1 MKRPS
6 FNIACGPNQR
16 ALALG
21 LGLLV
26 LAAAADPARA
36 EVVRLRI
43 DQADSAVTFKA
54 TSRVVNADG
63 RFHRFSGDVSVDP
76 SDPTSARISITVEA
90 ASLDTANTKRDN
102 HLRSQDFFWVERHP
116 TIVFESVRA
125 AREAGGVALVGRL
138 TVRGV
143 TREITVPVRVEV
155 TPERFVARGE
165 FSLKRSDY
173 EINYQSVLNPVGDV
187 VGVSFVFLGR
197 RAAP

>member
-6 FNIACGPNQR
+6 FNIACGPSQR

-21 LGLLV
+21 LGLLSLAV
-26 LAAAADPARA
+26 AAAPAWAD
-36 EVVRLRI
+36 VVRLQI
-43 DQADSAVTFKA
+43 DPAESAVTFKA
-54 TSRVVNADG
+54 TSRLANADG

-76 SDPTSARISITVEA
+76 SDPTSARVSITVEA
-90 ASLDTANTKRDN
+90 ASIDTANNKRDN

-125 AREAGGVALVGRL
+125 AREAGGVAVVGRL

-143 TREITVPVRVEV
+143 TRDVTVPVRVEV
-155 TPERFVARGE
+155 TPDRLVARGE
-165 FSLKRSDY
+165 FSLKRTDY

-187 VGVSFVFLGR
+187 VEVSFVFRGR
-197 RAAP
+197 RDAP